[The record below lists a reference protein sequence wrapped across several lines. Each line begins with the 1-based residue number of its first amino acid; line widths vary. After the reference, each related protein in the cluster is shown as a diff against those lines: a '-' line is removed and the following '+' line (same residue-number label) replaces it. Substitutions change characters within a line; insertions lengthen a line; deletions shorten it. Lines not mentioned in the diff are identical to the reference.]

1 ALIHWQLTGGD
12 PPGRARTDADGV
24 DAVCALIDA
33 ARQGLERLIARFD
46 DPATPYRAWPQP
58 DKRPR
63 YSDYTHLARVQ
74 EWLPGGGADE

>member
-1 ALIHWQLTGGD
+1 LIHWKLSGGD
-12 PPGRARTDADGV
+12 PPGEKRV
-24 DAVCALIDA
+24 DAAGTAAVRALVDA

-58 DKRPR
+58 DKGPR

-74 EWLPGGGADE
+74 EWLPGGAADE